1 MQKNSSVTSYRQQLR
16 EKILKI
22 SMEEFKSKGI
32 RAVKMDDI
40 AALLGI
46 SKRTLYEIYSNKEE
60 LLLECVKF
68 QEGQYDAYMASFEK
82 DPSNNVIDI
91 IIEFY
96 NKQIQW
102 LSDVNPLYFS
112 DIQKYSQVVSYFER
126 RDRDIERKQ
135 DKMIFYQRGIREG
148 VFRDD
153 VDYDVLSR
161 ILKASIDY
169 IKQTQM
175 YKEYDLTRIL
185 NNIIMLFIRGVC
197 TYDGIKQF
205 DALMSSRL

>member
-126 RDRDIERKQ
+126 RDIERKQ

-205 DALMSSRL
+205 DALMSSCL

>member
-1 MQKNSSVTSYRQQLR
+1 MTSYRQQLR

-68 QEGQYDAYMASFEK
+68 QEEQYDAYMASFEK
-82 DPSNNVIDI
+82 DSSNNVIDI

-126 RDRDIERKQ
+126 RDIERKQ

>member
-126 RDRDIERKQ
+126 RDIERKQ

>member
-1 MQKNSSVTSYRQQLR
+1 MQKNSSVTSYRQHLR

-68 QEGQYDAYMASFEK
+68 QEEQYDAYMASFEK
-82 DPSNNVIDI
+82 DSSNNVIDI

-126 RDRDIERKQ
+126 RDIERKQ

>member
-68 QEGQYDAYMASFEK
+68 QEEQYDAYMASFEK
-82 DPSNNVIDI
+82 DSSNNVIDI

-126 RDRDIERKQ
+126 RDIERKQ

>member
-68 QEGQYDAYMASFEK
+68 QDGQYDAYMASFEK

-126 RDRDIERKQ
+126 RDIERKQ

>member
-40 AALLGI
+40 AALFGI

-126 RDRDIERKQ
+126 RDIERKQ

-148 VFRDD
+148 VFRD
-153 VDYDVLSR
+153 DVLSR